1 MGRSE
6 KLEGKEAVLDVNA
19 ENTSLTTS
27 LSIPQLNEYLHS
39 SGGPPALP
47 ALGFQ

>member
-1 MGRSE
+1 MGKSE
-6 KLEGKEAVLDVNA
+6 EVGKKDAVMDVNA
-19 ENTSLTTS
+19 ENTSPTTS